1 MSGAARESGRDL
13 IFRQFLT
20 RSKLALSHVKFH
32 CENNGLVLNHISK
45 ACAVPGILWNK
56 LSEK

>member
-1 MSGAARESGRDL
+1 MSGAARKSGRDL

-32 CENNGLVLNHISK
+32 CENNGSVLNHISSY
-45 ACAVPGILWNK
+45 AVPGILWSK
-56 LSEK
+56 SSEK